1 MEQNSNSASCR
12 FVEILG
18 IIDVKCSWVMGL
30 KGKGNVILA
39 AIFIGAI
46 LPAVIFSVVEK
57 MYADKHNED
66 AISSTSQAIQNTEIN
81 SVAREEFVSV
91 LQPNGT
97 VLNMEMNTYLT
108 GVLLGEMPSDFDSEA
123 LKAQAV
129 VARTY
134 TLKRNQS
141 ANKHT
146 RGAICTES
154 SCCQSY
160 CSPEDYLLEGGKKET
175 IEKFQKAVADTAG
188 QVVTYQG
195 KLIEATYFSC
205 SGGKTEDA
213 QAVWG
218 TQIPYLQ
225 AVDSPGEEIA
235 THYQDYVQFNA
246 KELSSLLGIAPTGKP
261 VTWFGSVT
269 YTPGGGVDTIV
280 VAGKVFT
287 GVELRQKLGL
297 YSTAFSIIP
306 AGETVHIYTKGFGHR
321 VGMSQY
327 GAEAMAVSG
336 SDYTQILAHYYPGT
350 ELDSYL
356 D

>member
-1 MEQNSNSASCR
+1 M
-12 FVEILG
+12 
-18 IIDVKCSWVMGL
+18 DL
-30 KGKGNVILA
+30 KGKVNTVLA
-39 AIFIGAI
+39 AILVGAI
-46 LPAVIFSVVEK
+46 LPAVIFSVAEK
-57 MYADKHNED
+57 LYVDKLSED
-66 AISSTSQAIQNTEIN
+66 SVSSTSQSIQNTQIDI
-81 SVAREEFVSV
+81 VAREGLVSV

-97 VLNMEMNTYLT
+97 VLKMEMNTYLT
-108 GVLLGEMPSDFDSEA
+108 GVLLGEMPADFNIEA

-134 TLKRNQS
+134 TLKRSQS
-141 ANKHT
+141 ADKHT
-146 RGAICTES
+146 GGAICTES

-160 CSPEDYLLEGGKKET
+160 CPPEKYLQQGGKKET
-175 IEKFQKAVADTAG
+175 VVKFQKAVMDTEG
-188 QVVTYQG
+188 KVLTYQG

-235 THYQDYVQFNA
+235 THYQDDIQYNA

-261 VTWFGSVT
+261 ATWFGSVT

-280 VAGKVFT
+280 IAGKVFR

-297 YSTAFSIIP
+297 YSTAFSIVP
-306 AGETVHIYTKGFGHR
+306 EGETVHIYTRGFGHR

-336 SDYTQILAHYYPGT
+336 SDYIKILAHYYPGT